1 MKTQNAFALRD
12 FDKNKMISRFCSG
25 YGEMKDMEILR
36 ATKSVRSLIDIKS
49 AIDIYANKIL
59 KHQNRIIHYFLK
71 VIESKKNISQS
82 NFIARLERAVELSNK
97 YELVVAF
104 LACLKEQITNLIE
117 KTRENFYREVFS
129 KRLKQARHEAGLT
142 QVQLANKLGITQSGF
157 SSYENGGREPTLAT
171 LANLSKILHRS
182 IDWLVGIA

>member
-1 MKTQNAFALRD
+1 MKTQNAFALKD

-25 YGEMKDMEILR
+25 YGEMKDIEILR

-59 KHQNRIIHYFLK
+59 NHQNRIIRYSLN
-71 VIESKKNISQS
+71 VIKSKKISQS
-82 NFIARLERAVELSNK
+82 NIIARLERVAELSNK
-97 YELVVAF
+97 YDIIVVS
-104 LACLKEQITNLIE
+104 LAYLKEQITNLIE
-117 KTRENFYREVFS
+117 KARENFYREVFS
-129 KRLKQARHEAGLT
+129 KRLKQARREAGLT
-142 QVQLANKLGITQSGF
+142 QVQLANKLGITQSGY

-171 LANLSKILHRS
+171 LANLSKILQRP